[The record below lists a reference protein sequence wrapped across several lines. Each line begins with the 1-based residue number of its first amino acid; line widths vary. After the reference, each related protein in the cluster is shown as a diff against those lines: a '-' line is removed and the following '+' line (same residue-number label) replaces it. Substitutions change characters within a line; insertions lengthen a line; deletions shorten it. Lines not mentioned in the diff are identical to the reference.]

1 MELQIQNLTKRY
13 GEKVALDHVSCTLQD
28 GVYGLLGAN
37 GAGKSTLMN
46 IITGNVQA
54 DQGAVFFNGKNIL
67 EPDKEQAFRKCLGY
81 MPQSPV
87 QYRGFTIE
95 DFLYYMAAASRNAS
109 KKCQAENRGTFG
121 IVGTDRCKNEEDD
134 GIVRWNETAD
144 DAGAGSTCQS

>member
-95 DFLYYMAAASRNAS
+95 DFLYYMAALRGMHPRNA
-109 KKCQAENRGTFG
+109 KRRIGELLELLEL
-121 IVGTDRCKNEEDD
+121 TDAR
-134 GIVRWNETAD
+134 T
-144 DAGAGSTCQS
+144 

>member
-54 DQGAVFFNGKNIL
+54 DQGAVFFNGK
-67 EPDKEQAFRKCLGY
+67 KYF
-81 MPQSPV
+81 
-87 QYRGFTIE
+87 
-95 DFLYYMAAASRNAS
+95 
-109 KKCQAENRGTFG
+109 GTG
-121 IVGTDRCKNEEDD
+121 
-134 GIVRWNETAD
+134 
-144 DAGAGSTCQS
+144 